1 MNTAPSRCARGFEP
15 GTVLRAAGRPGM
27 RGLTLV
33 ELMVAMAIGLFLVL
47 VATTIY
53 LQGLSSFNFRVGQS
67 ENLGN
72 SRQAQDVLEVALSKA
87 GYRRN
92 PTQAMSDAFP
102 ADAAAQANGCQFAAG
117 QALYAVDLKTLCM
130 RFQARDAAE
139 TDCSGTGSSLGT
151 VAAYET
157 PASGT
162 GLFSERYALANGTLV
177 CQAGSPVQ
185 TIAMADGVRDLHFDF
200 GVDQQTD
207 PGATRRVDEFSP
219 GAPAAGET
227 IRSLR
232 YALLL
237 VSSGKRLTQGMS
249 STVCSRWTALGGD
262 LQSCDTSQDPLYQL
276 VVGTLSLRNL
286 MP

>member
-1 MNTAPSRCARGFEP
+1 MNTAPSRCDRGFEP
-15 GTVLRAAGRPGM
+15 GAARRRPGM
-27 RGLTLV
+27 RGLSLV

-53 LQGLSSFNFRVGQS
+53 LQGLSSFSFRVGQS

-72 SRQAQDVLEVALSKA
+72 SRQAQDVLEAALSKA

-92 PTQAMSDAFP
+92 PTQAMSDAFA
-102 ADAAAQANGCQFAAG
+102 ADAAAQANGCRFAQG
-117 QALYAVDLKTLCM
+117 QALYAVDVKTLCI

-139 TDCSGTGSSLGT
+139 TDCTGAGSSLGT

-157 PASGT
+157 PAAGT
-162 GLFSERYALANGTLV
+162 GLFSERYALADGKLV
-177 CQAGSPVQ
+177 CQAGTPVQ
-185 TIAMADGVRDLHFDF
+185 TIDMADGVRDLHFDF

-207 PGATRRVDEFSP
+207 PGAIRRVDGFSP
-219 GAPAAGET
+219 DVPAAGET

-237 VSSGKRLTQGMS
+237 VSSGKRLTLGMS
-249 STVCSRWTALGGD
+249 STVCSRWTDLGGAP
-262 LQSCDTSQDPLYQL
+262 QSCDTSQGPLHQL

>member
-1 MNTAPSRCARGFEP
+1 
-15 GTVLRAAGRPGM
+15 M

-33 ELMVAMAIGLFLVL
+33 ELMVALAIGLFLVL

-53 LQGLSSFNFRVGQS
+53 IQGLSSFSFRTGQS

-72 SRQAQDVLEVALSKA
+72 SRQAQEVLDMALSKA

-92 PTQAMSDAFP
+92 PTQALSDAFP
-102 ADAAAQANGCQFAAG
+102 ADAAAQANGCQFTAG

-139 TDCSGTGSSLGT
+139 TDCAGTAAALGGAGPYEAP
-151 VAAYET
+151 AA
-157 PASGT
+157 GM
-162 GLFSERYALANGTLV
+162 GMFSERYALANGSLV
-177 CQAGSPVQ
+177 CQAGGAAAAAAIPV
-185 TIAMADGVRDLHFDF
+185 ADGVRDLRFDF
-200 GVDQQTD
+200 GVDQQAD
-207 PGATRRVDEFSP
+207 PASVRRVDQFTSA
-219 GAPAAGET
+219 APAAGET

-249 STVCSRWTALGGD
+249 STVCSRWADLGGA
-262 LQSCDTSQDPLYQL
+262 LQSCDTSQGQLYQL
-276 VVGTLSLRNL
+276 IVGTLSLRNL